1 MHCPGLVPG
10 LSSLGLRTHP
20 CICSLPCSQ
29 PHPDE
34 GHPPPLEAVPVPWKS
49 VGPCK
54 SHRESLGGL
63 PETPAGEEAQGEEGA
78 ATTQLDVS
86 RLRSS
91 SMEIRE
97 KGSEFLKE
105 ELHKAQ
111 KVGTEGG
118 ARRVGG
124 GGARHGVGRG
134 GRGNEEPRGGGCWG
148 RHGWW
153 GARGGGARHGGVGGG
168 GARHRVGW
176 GTRRGGTGGDMGW
189 GRGKQGAGR

>member
-1 MHCPGLVPG
+1 MQVHCPRLVPG
-10 LSSLGLRTHP
+10 LSSPGLRTQP

-63 PETPAGEEAQGEEGA
+63 PETPAGEEAQGEEGPA
-78 ATTQLDVS
+78 ATQLDVS

-118 ARRVGG
+118 VRHKVG
-124 GGARHGVGRG
+124 
-134 GRGNEEPRGGGCWG
+134 
-148 RHGWW
+148 
-153 GARGGGARHGGVGGG
+153 
-168 GARHRVGW
+168 VGW
-176 GTRRGGTGGDMGW
+176 GR
-189 GRGKQGAGR
+189 QGAGLGAAGSHPTPRDVTLLSRPPACQACAECDGRAVPVTFK

>member
-1 MHCPGLVPG
+1 MHCPRLVSG
-10 LSSLGLRTHP
+10 LSSPGLRTQP

-49 VGPCK
+49 VGPYK

-63 PETPAGEEAQGEEGA
+63 PETPAGEEAQGEEGPA
-78 ATTQLDVS
+78 ATQLDVS

-118 ARRVGG
+118 ARHEVG
-124 GGARHGVGRG
+124 
-134 GRGNEEPRGGGCWG
+134 
-148 RHGWW
+148 
-153 GARGGGARHGGVGGG
+153 
-168 GARHRVGW
+168 VGW
-176 GTRRGGTGGDMGW
+176 GTQGGWAGVRWGG
-189 GRGKQGAGR
+189 GRQGSGLGAAGSHPTPRDVTLLSRPPACQACAECEGGQCL